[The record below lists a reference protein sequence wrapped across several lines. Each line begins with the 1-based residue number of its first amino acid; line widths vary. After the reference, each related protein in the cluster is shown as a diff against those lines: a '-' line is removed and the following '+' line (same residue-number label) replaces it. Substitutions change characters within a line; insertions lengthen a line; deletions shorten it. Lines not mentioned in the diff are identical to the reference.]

1 MTLPI
6 NIDLA
11 SDDPLLASLQT
22 QLHHDVAS
30 SLKLKRDQHGVL
42 TVAISNLPKYKPLS
56 IDFTDKKFYMRTQT
70 GKNNDILFKA
80 VKLNKHKNIT
90 VLDGTTGLGRD
101 AFMLASYGCK
111 MSLLERNQLLH
122 IMLTDAISKL
132 AATSKLSGIADN
144 INLLPVRHNMQ
155 DEIRL
160 HKKYD
165 VVYLDPM
172 FPVTKNLSLAKKEAQ
187 FLQHIAGCDPDQDAL
202 LKPAM
207 QLADKKVVV
216 KRAVSSCFL
225 AGDPPSYSVKG
236 NSVRFDVYLV

>member
-6 NIDLA
+6 NIDLT

-22 QLHHDVAS
+22 QLHHDSAS

-42 TVAISNLPKYKPLS
+42 TVAISDLPKHKPLS

-80 VKLNKHKNIT
+80 IKLNKHQNIT

-101 AFMLASYGCK
+101 AFMLASYGFK
-111 MSLLERNQLLH
+111 ISLLERNRLLH
-122 IMLTDAISKL
+122 LMLTDAIANLSVDP
-132 AATSKLSGIADN
+132 KLSAVADN
-144 INLLPVRHNMQ
+144 ITLFPVRHNMQ

-187 FLQHIAGCDPDQDAL
+187 FLQHIVGCDSDQDAL

-216 KRAVSSCFL
+216 KRASSSCFL
-225 AGDPPSYSVKG
+225 AGDRPSYSVKG
-236 NSVRFDVYLV
+236 NSVRFDIYLV